1 MLYEWMIYI
10 CWMIYN
16 PLANTLC
23 AMWFIAT
30 ATDGAILSQYDH
42 IYPHGV
48 IYPMGLSYDSALT
61 LWNMFSHDNFMNS
74 WNQSSEVDRR

>member
-1 MLYEWMIYI
+1 
-10 CWMIYN
+10 MIYN
-16 PLANTLC
+16 PPANTLS

-61 LWNMFSHDNFMNS
+61 L
-74 WNQSSEVDRR
+74 